1 MKLTKT
7 HIEELYK
14 FTRKHYVYFY
24 DVQTELVDHLANDI
38 EEIWNGDEEK
48 EIQDAQDKSFKK
60 FGIFGFM
67 DVIEAKQKQMSKR
80 YRKILWRFLKEWFS
94 IPKIVVTI
102 SIFLAFFMLLQIQ
115 YSEYIFLA
123 TLLILIILEMRIVY
137 KVRKQ
142 HKEKVVKKDKIFLLE
157 SLIGDTKNG
166 NTGFTFMNLFNI
178 IHLTNFNFSALHMY
192 WVLVIS
198 IVLTLLCIL
207 FYVSNY
213 IIPQKAEELFKKLT
227 QNINLQKVCNKC
239 LEELLITTKPI
250 ERMISHFFKIRM
262 ETVFPLLILAKR
274 DCYKNTNGFFSML
287 LF

>member
-1 MKLTKT
+1 MKLNKS
-7 HIEELYK
+7 HIQELYK
-14 FTRKHYVYFY
+14 FTRKHYVYHY
-24 DVQTELVDHLANDI
+24 DVQTELVDHLANEI
-38 EEIWNGDEEK
+38 ESAWVETPSLSFQE
-48 EIQDAQDKSFKK
+48 ARDKSFKK

-67 DVIEAKQKQMSKR
+67 DVIEAKQKQMNKR
-80 YRKILWRFLKEWFS
+80 YWKIILRFAKEWFS

-102 SIFLAFFMLLQIQ
+102 SIFLTFFMLLQIQ

-137 KVRKQ
+137 KVRKL

-213 IIPQKAEELFKKLT
+213 VIPQKAEELLIETYPEYKLSKS
-227 QNINLQKVCNKC
+227 L
-239 LEELLITTKPI
+239 
-250 ERMISHFFKIRM
+250 
-262 ETVFPLLILAKR
+262 
-274 DCYKNTNGFFSML
+274 
-287 LF
+287 